1 MKQFPIVVLFLLHQV
16 LISQIQD
23 GVDFT
28 HGKIHIAFDLV
39 SKTISGKVLY
49 DFNVLKDVDS
59 LFWDAKNM
67 DIETLL
73 LDRVATRYES
83 TSRHLILNKK
93 FKKGTSHSVQIQ
105 YRCQPKQTVYFIG
118 WENDNRFQN
127 QIWTQGQGKYTSHW
141 LPSFDDMNEKVEFD
155 LNINFES
162 GYYVVANGK
171 LLEKKMEGDTTIWR
185 YDMQRPM
192 SSYLLA
198 FAIGMFEK
206 KEEISSSGIPIE
218 LYYEPQDSAKFEPTF
233 RYTKRIFDFF
243 ENEIGVPYPWQNYK
257 QVPVQDFLYA
267 GMENTGTT
275 FFSNS
280 FMIDSIAFVDKNY
293 VNVNA
298 HELAHQWFGNLV
310 TEQSGEHHW
319 LHEGFATY
327 YAYLAEKEIFGDDYF
342 YWKLW
347 ETASA
352 LAKFSEAGNGE
363 ALTNP
368 NAGSLTFYE
377 KGAWA
382 LIMLKERVGDLVF
395 KEGIRN
401 YLEKYAF
408 KNVTLSDFLWEM
420 RKASGMKLLDF
431 EETWLQNS
439 EFPLKSAQ
447 AFLRKKSPSLTLFFD
462 LEDEFDRIQSDDV
475 DFQKYWYANS
485 STVFFKR
492 ELVRRHWRILPRML
506 LAEVLDGE
514 SLELRREFVASVENI
529 NSYPIEPVESL
540 LEDRSY
546 VTNENALAALWM
558 TYPENRKRYLTKTN
572 GILGLPN
579 KNVRLL
585 WLVLALSTDGYTDS
599 EKSGFYAELSG
610 YTHPKYHFE
619 VRLLAFQYL
628 KNLGALSDDCLKNLI
643 KACNHHVWYF
653 KKSCRKILKE
663 FLKGDGNPERLKSI
677 YTSLNQK
684 EREYVD
690 KTLGK

>member
-1 MKQFPIVVLFLLHQV
+1 
-16 LISQIQD
+16 
-23 GVDFT
+23 
-28 HGKIHIAFDLV
+28 
-39 SKTISGKVLY
+39 
-49 DFNVLKDVDS
+49 
-59 LFWDAKNM
+59 M

-73 LDRVATRYES
+73 LDRVATRYEN

-310 TEQSGEHHW
+310 TEESGNHHW

-327 YAYLAEKEIFGDDYF
+327 YAYLAEKKLFGEDHF
-342 YWKLW
+342 YWKMYQ
-347 ETASA
+347 TAKT
-352 LAKFSEAGNGE
+352 LYNLSENEGGE

-368 NAGSLTFYE
+368 NANSLTF
-377 KGAWA
+377 
-382 LIMLKERVGDLVF
+382 
-395 KEGIRN
+395 
-401 YLEKYAF
+401 
-408 KNVTLSDFLWEM
+408 
-420 RKASGMKLLDF
+420 
-431 EETWLQNS
+431 
-439 EFPLKSAQ
+439 
-447 AFLRKKSPSLTLFFD
+447 
-462 LEDEFDRIQSDDV
+462 
-475 DFQKYWYANS
+475 
-485 STVFFKR
+485 
-492 ELVRRHWRILPRML
+492 
-506 LAEVLDGE
+506 
-514 SLELRREFVASVENI
+514 
-529 NSYPIEPVESL
+529 
-540 LEDRSY
+540 
-546 VTNENALAALWM
+546 
-558 TYPENRKRYLTKTN
+558 
-572 GILGLPN
+572 
-579 KNVRLL
+579 
-585 WLVLALSTDGYTDS
+585 
-599 EKSGFYAELSG
+599 
-610 YTHPKYHFE
+610 
-619 VRLLAFQYL
+619 
-628 KNLGALSDDCLKNLI
+628 
-643 KACNHHVWYF
+643 
-653 KKSCRKILKE
+653 
-663 FLKGDGNPERLKSI
+663 
-677 YTSLNQK
+677 
-684 EREYVD
+684 
-690 KTLGK
+690 